1 MLTSDLLRVRRQR
14 GKLVPR
20 YLGPKGRARL
30 VPLAEALIAIVR
42 AAGRVSREM
51 LEGELETIDGDVS
64 DRLVIQ
70 GLRKL
75 LLDRCDFSLSEG
87 LDPAD
92 LRQRLF
98 LRATEVRK
106 ALGAPERFDRD
117 AVIAE
122 LAAALAVS
130 PGAIEARLFAD
141 LKGSEELIGFRPLS
155 AQALVDRYDVA
166 LAQGVLLR
174 ATRVSIA
181 LDGEEPGRVRKL
193 FRAARFHGLLHRVTD
208 LGEGRYL
215 IELDGP
221 FSLFTAVQKY
231 GFNLALFLPEVL
243 RCVRWQLRAEVL
255 WGKRRE
261 PHVFELG
268 PRDGLVAAGRPID
281 GVAPEIDKLVEGFR
295 ALDSRWE
302 VQRNDEIIALPGET
316 VCVPDLIFTS
326 QETGE
331 QVFFEAF
338 GFWSRKAVW
347 QRIETIRRGFP
358 SRIILAVSKNLR
370 VSEELLGDEQAGEL
384 YVYKASMR
392 PRKILESLDA
402 H

>member
-14 GKLVPR
+14 GKIIPR

-30 VPLAEALIAIVR
+30 VPTAEALLAIVQS
-42 AAGRVSREM
+42 AGGVSRE
-51 LEGELETIDGDVS
+51 ELEAALGTIEGDVS

-75 LLDRCDFSLSEG
+75 VLDRCDFSLSEG
-87 LDPAD
+87 LDPAEIRD
-92 LRQRLF
+92 ELF
-98 LRATEVRK
+98 LRATAARK
-106 ALGAPERFDRD
+106 ALGARESFDRE
-117 AVIAE
+117 AVIA
-122 LAAALAVS
+122 AMATDRGIAPA
-130 PGAIEARLFAD
+130 AIEARLFAD
-141 LKGSEELIGFRPLS
+141 LKGSETLVAFRPLTPE
-155 AQALVDRYDVA
+155 ALLARYDVA
-166 LAQGVLLR
+166 LAQGVILR

-208 LGEGRYL
+208 LGAGRYL
-215 IELDGP
+215 VELDGP

-243 RCVRWQLRAEVL
+243 RGERWQLRAEVL

-268 PRDGLVAAGRPID
+268 PGDRLVAPGRPVD
-281 GVAPEIDKLVEGFR
+281 GVAPEIAKFVEGFR
-295 ALDSRWE
+295 ALESAWE
-302 VQRNDEIIALPGET
+302 VARNDEIIALPGET

-326 QETGE
+326 RETGE
-331 QVFFEAF
+331 QVFLEAF
-338 GFWSRKAVW
+338 GFWSRQAVW

-370 VSEELLGDEQAGEL
+370 VSEELLEDEAAGEL
-384 YVYKASMR
+384 YVYKTTMR
-392 PRKILESLDA
+392 PRRILERLDA
-402 H
+402 G

>member
-1 MLTSDLLRVRRQR
+1 VLTSDLLRVRRQS
-14 GKLVPR
+14 GKLLPR
-20 YLGPKGRARL
+20 YLGPKGRLRML
-30 VPLAEALIAIVR
+30 PLAEALIAIVR
-42 AAGRVSREM
+42 SAGRVRREA

-75 LLDRCDFSLSEG
+75 VLDRCDFSLADGRE
-87 LDPAD
+87 PAE
-92 LRQRLF
+92 LHERLF
-98 LRATEVRK
+98 LRATAARK
-106 ALGAPERFDRD
+106 ALGAPDRFDRA

-122 LAAALAVS
+122 VAAEMAIDPA
-130 PGAIEARLFAD
+130 AIEARLFAD
-141 LKGSEELIGFRPLS
+141 LKGSEELIAFRPLS

-166 LAQGVLLR
+166 LAQGIVLR
-174 ATRVSIA
+174 ATRVAVA
-181 LDGEEPGRVRKL
+181 LDGEEPGRVRRL

-243 RCVRWQLRAEVL
+243 RCERWHLRAEVL

-261 PHVFELG
+261 PHVFELS
-268 PRDGLVAAGRPID
+268 PNDRLVAPGRPID
-281 GVAPEIDKLVEGFR
+281 GVAPEIEKFVEGFR
-295 ALDSRWE
+295 AIDSAWQVE
-302 VQRNDEIIALPGET
+302 KNDEIIALPGET

-326 QETGE
+326 RETGE
-331 QVFFEAF
+331 QVFLEAF
-338 GFWSRKAVW
+338 GVWSRKAVW
-347 QRIETIRRGFP
+347 QRVETIRRGFP

-370 VSEELLGDEQAGEL
+370 VSEELLEDQAGEL

-392 PRKILESLDA
+392 PRKVLERLDA
-402 H
+402 R